1 MTQILKLLL
10 GGSPCTHWSI
20 AQTKHRETEPSGIG
34 WELFKNYLIAKEKYR
49 PDYFLYENNKSMAN
63 AIREQITK
71 ELGVEPILINSALV
85 SAQNRQRLY
94 WTNIPGVQQ
103 PEDRGILLRDVLDDA
118 VAWQDKSYC
127 LTATEHKGT
136 SVHHNLTHRNR
147 TLVAEHADSFAMRQ
161 VGRRINEQGHRDDYN
176 ENLAHVQRYE
186 VNDDPQK
193 TNCLT
198 TVQKDNMVAVPTHGA
213 MCVASRGRY
222 TREDGGAEQHLEV
235 QTSGKTNA
243 LTTVQKDNLVAQP
256 LELRGP
262 ETSVDVDSYRFER
275 GECSGRN
282 AVQFLGAFSRDGER
296 WLEDGKSYSRNF
308 NQGRRLHG
316 VDRKSVTVTAQG
328 CGLAG
333 NTGLYAVPAAIGC
346 RGRNGGHAYEMRKDG
361 KSNAV
366 IVGHS
371 SRKVIES
378 AEKTGKVVKL
388 GNLYGQDTR
397 WGIIGTNGKTPTLT
411 ASAGMGGGHV
421 PMWTEPTTQAGNCQK
436 NPTSAK
442 QIYEVRDGKIT
453 IRGKQFPIRLPDGFY
468 IIRKL
473 TVSECKRL
481 QTVPEEYIFP
491 VSAAQAYKMLG
502 NGWTVDVVAHILSYC
517 PGIRAEEIEVLSMY
531 DGMSCGQIAL
541 GKLGANV
548 HRYCATEIDKYAIQT
563 TQANYP
569 ATIQLGDAFQVRDT
583 DWALPQCA

>member
-20 AQTKHRETEPSGIG
+20 AQTKRREIEPSGIG
-34 WELFKNYLIAKEKYR
+34 WELFRNYLIAKEKYR

-94 WTNIPGVQQ
+94 WTNIPGVQL
-103 PEDRGILLRDVLDDA
+103 PEDRGILLRDVLDDVVTESLTCSIPRGTAEVLNINPSGHGMNGA
-118 VAWQDKSYC
+118 VMHINGKSR
-127 LTATEHKGT
+127 TITTNKGEGPKIIEP
-136 SVHHNLTHRNR
+136 V
-147 TLVAEHADSFAMRQ
+147 AMRQ

-176 ENLAHVQRYE
+176 KALDCVQRYE
-186 VNDDPQK
+186 VNEDPRK

-198 TVQKDNMVAVPTHGA
+198 TVQKDNMVAVPMDGA

-222 TREDGGAEQHLEV
+222 SREDGGAEQHFEV
-235 QTSGKTNA
+235 QTSGKTNT
-243 LTTVQKDNLVAQP
+243 LTTVRKDNMVAQP
-256 LELRGP
+256 MEFRGA
-262 ETSVDVDSYRFER
+262 ETAVDVDAYRFDP
-275 GECSGRN
+275 GESSGHN
-282 AVQFLGAFSRDGER
+282 AVQFLGGFSKNGER

-316 VDRKSVTVTAQG
+316 VDQKSVTVTAQS

-333 NTGLYAVPAAIGC
+333 NAGLYAVPASIAC
-346 RGRNGGHAYEMRKDG
+346 RGREGGHAYEMRRDG

-366 IVGHS
+366 IVGHE
-371 SRKVIES
+371 SRMVIE
-378 AEKTGKVVKL
+378 AA
-388 GNLYGQDTR
+388 D
-397 WGIIGTNGKTPTLT
+397 GKTYP
-411 ASAGMGGGHV
+411 V
-421 PMWTEPTTQAGNCQK
+421 
-436 NPTSAK
+436 
-442 QIYEVRDGKIT
+442 YEVRDRRIT
-453 IRGKQFPIRLPDGFY
+453 IRGKEFPIKLPDGFY

-481 QTVPEEYIFP
+481 QTVPEEYVFP

-502 NGWTVDVVAHILSYC
+502 NGWTVDVVAHILSFC
-517 PGIRAEEIEVLSMY
+517 PEIRTEEIEVLSMY

-541 GKLGANV
+541 SKLSANV
-548 HRYCATEIDKYAIQT
+548 SRYCATEIDKYAIQT

-569 ATIQLGDAFQVRDT
+569 KTIQLGDAFQVRDE
-583 DWALPQCA
+583 DWTLPLCA

>member
-10 GGSPCTHWSI
+10 GGSPCTFWSI
-20 AQTKHRETEPSGIG
+20 ARTKERETEPSGIG
-34 WELFKNYLIAKEKYR
+34 WELFQNYLIAREKYR

-118 VAWQDKSYC
+118 VAISSFEDRSGKAAEVLNINPSGHGMNGAVMHINGKSR
-127 LTATEHKGT
+127 TITTNKGEGPKIIEP
-136 SVHHNLTHRNR
+136 VVLP
-147 TLVAEHADSFAMRQ
+147 EGYAMRQ

-176 ENLAHVQRYE
+176 ENLEHVQRYE
-186 VNDDPQK
+186 VNDDPLK

-198 TVQKDNMVAVPTHGA
+198 TVQKDNMVAVSLKPDTA
-213 MCVASRGRY
+213 VCVASRGRY
-222 TREDGGAEQHLEV
+222 TREDGGAEQHFEV
-235 QTSGKTNA
+235 QVSGKTNT
-243 LTTVQKDNLVAQP
+243 LTTVQKDNMVAQQ
-256 LELRGP
+256 LEMREPG
-262 ETSVDVDSYRFER
+262 TAVNVDAYRFEP
-275 GECSGRN
+275 GENSGHN
-282 AVQFLGAFSRDGER
+282 AVQFLGGFSKDGER
-296 WLEDGKSYSRNF
+296 WLEDGRSFSRNF

-316 VDRKSVTVTAQG
+316 VDQKSVTVTAQG

-333 NTGLYAVPAAIGC
+333 NTGLYAVPASIAC
-346 RGRNGGHAYEMRKDG
+346 RGRNGGHAYEVRGDG

-366 IVGHS
+366 IVGHE
-371 SRKVIES
+371 SRMVVED
-378 AEKTGKVVKL
+378 ADGKSHPV
-388 GNLYGQDTR
+388 
-397 WGIIGTNGKTPTLT
+397 
-411 ASAGMGGGHV
+411 
-421 PMWTEPTTQAGNCQK
+421 
-436 NPTSAK
+436 
-442 QIYEVRDGKIT
+442 YEVCDGRIT
-453 IRGKQFPIRLPDGFY
+453 IRGREFPIRLPDGYY

-517 PGIRAEEIEVLSMY
+517 PGLKNEEIEVLSMY

-541 GKLGANV
+541 GKLGA
-548 HRYCATEIDKYAIQT
+548 HIKKYYATEIDKYAVQT

-569 ATIQLGDAFQVRDT
+569 KTIQLGDAFQVRDT